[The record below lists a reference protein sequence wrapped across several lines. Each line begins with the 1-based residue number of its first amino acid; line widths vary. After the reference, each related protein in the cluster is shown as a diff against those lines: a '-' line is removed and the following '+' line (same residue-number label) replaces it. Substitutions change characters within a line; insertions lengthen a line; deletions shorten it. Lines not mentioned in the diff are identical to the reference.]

1 MNACLF
7 YVTTFSFVCKETNY
21 LFPCSDAEIQLLQR
35 VRQCV
40 MMRIVKALKR
50 NYSVLWPTR
59 WDSDC
64 LSMGLGFLFQV
75 QFCFQKDAFWE
86 ERTERKFLVST
97 EFSLPRRLFFLLRF
111 FLP

>member
-75 QFCFQKDAFWE
+75 GVLDNTLYRSHLKDNE
-86 ERTERKFLVST
+86 ENCKR
-97 EFSLPRRLFFLLRF
+97 
-111 FLP
+111 

>member
-7 YVTTFSFVCKETNY
+7 FVTTFTFVCKETNY
-21 LFPCSDAEIQLLQR
+21 LFLCSDAKIQPLQR

-50 NYSVLWPTR
+50 DYSVLWPTR

-64 LSMGLGFLFQV
+64 LSMGLGLLFQV
-75 QFCFQKDAFWE
+75 GVLDNTLHRSHLKDNE
-86 ERTERKFLVST
+86 QNCKR
-97 EFSLPRRLFFLLRF
+97 
-111 FLP
+111 